1 MAEALEGSEQGK
13 FQQCLNGNINWDLI
27 KPALEETKCFSHNEL
42 ITIWR
47 KSEKKRLKSLLKKI
61 ADPDKQMLFV
71 QALRKTSHDIGHQKI
86 LEYVDA
92 SGE

>member
-1 MAEALEGSEQGK
+1 MAVALEGSEQGK

-47 KSEKKRLKSLLKKI
+47 KSEKKRL
-61 ADPDKQMLFV
+61 
-71 QALRKTSHDIGHQKI
+71 
-86 LEYVDA
+86 
-92 SGE
+92 